1 MLADIKDNLD
11 KSQYGNTKGVSIQH
25 YLVKFIDK
33 VLVNLDSNSKCEIF
47 AELATMID
55 WKEAFNRQYPKL
67 GILSFMNNGV
77 RSSLIPTLIN
87 YFQNRSMFVKWH
99 GVKSKPRHL
108 KGGGPQGGTFGIF
121 EYLSQSNSNA
131 NCVDP
136 ELRWKWVDDLT
147 ILEIINL
154 INIGMSCFNVKS
166 EVPND
171 INIHKNYIHK
181 SELLTYTNLKTINDW
196 TSNQKMK
203 LNIKKTNYMIFNFT
217 EKYQFST
224 RLDIDG
230 DIIKE
235 KEKMKLLGTT
245 ITDDL
250 KWEENTKDLVKKGN
264 ARMCL
269 LRAVSNFD
277 PPLQDLKKIYI
288 QYIRSILEQSC
299 VVWHSSLTQ
308 EDTENI
314 ERVQKN
320 ALRVILRSNFQDYE
334 NALEKLNLES
344 LEERREKLC
353 LSFAKKCQRIPQARE
368 LFKEKTKIH
377 PMNLRNTEKYHVN
390 IFNTTRYQSSA
401 VPYMQRLLNKYNEER
416 KTQQN

>member
-1 MLADIKDNLD
+1 
-11 KSQYGNTKGVSIQH
+11 
-25 YLVKFIDK
+25 
-33 VLVNLDSNSKCEIF
+33 
-47 AELATMID
+47 
-55 WKEAFNRQYPKL
+55 
-67 GILSFMNNGV
+67 
-77 RSSLIPTLIN
+77 
-87 YFQNRSMFVKWH
+87 
-99 GVKSKPRHL
+99 
-108 KGGGPQGGTFGIF
+108 
-121 EYLSQSNSNA
+121 
-131 NCVDP
+131 
-136 ELRWKWVDDLT
+136 
-147 ILEIINL
+147 
-154 INIGMSCFNVKS
+154 MSCFNVKS

-181 SELLTYTNLKTINDW
+181 SELLTDTNLKTINDW

-245 ITDDL
+245 ITNDL

-264 ARMCL
+264 SRMCL

-308 EDTENI
+308 EDTESI

-320 ALRVILRSNFQDYE
+320 ALRVILRSNFQNYE
-334 NALEKLNLES
+334 NALEKFNLET

-353 LSFAKKCQRIPQARE
+353 LSFAKKCQRIPQASE
-368 LFKEKTKIH
+368 LFKEKNKNAPNELTK
-377 PMNLRNTEKYHVN
+377 Y
-390 IFNTTRYQSSA
+390 
-401 VPYMQRLLNKYNEER
+401 
-416 KTQQN
+416 

>member
-1 MLADIKDNLD
+1 
-11 KSQYGNTKGVSIQH
+11 
-25 YLVKFIDK
+25 
-33 VLVNLDSNSKCEIF
+33 
-47 AELATMID
+47 
-55 WKEAFNRQYPKL
+55 
-67 GILSFMNNGV
+67 
-77 RSSLIPTLIN
+77 
-87 YFQNRSMFVKWH
+87 
-99 GVKSKPRHL
+99 
-108 KGGGPQGGTFGIF
+108 
-121 EYLSQSNSNA
+121 
-131 NCVDP
+131 
-136 ELRWKWVDDLT
+136 
-147 ILEIINL
+147 
-154 INIGMSCFNVKS
+154 MSCFNVKS

-181 SELLTYTNLKTINDW
+181 SELLTDTNLKTINDW

-230 DIIKE
+230 DIVKE

-245 ITDDL
+245 ITNDL

-334 NALEKLNLES
+334 SALEKLNLES